1 MSVSSVITVPEP
13 TFGTAAANKSY
24 VDSEIT
30 SADAAL
36 QSNIAAEATARSN
49 ADGVLQS
56 SIDAE
61 VNARTAADVTL
72 QGNIDAEASSR
83 SAADVTLQSNID
95 ALQTS
100 IAAQAWSYKGSA
112 TCSFVN
118 GYLVLDESD
127 LSGGSE
133 TITVYGADLDQ
144 ASTFAL
150 ANEGNS
156 LTLSTLVAGGS
167 SLTFDLSHAQ
177 AAALTGCTGDLYLHL
192 NLIIDGRNSG
202 LTLFVRIQA

>member
-1 MSVSSVITVPEP
+1 MT
-13 TFGTAAANKSY
+13 
-24 VDSEIT
+24 
-30 SADAAL
+30 L
-36 QSNIAAEATARSN
+36 QDNIDAEATARSN

-56 SIDAE
+56 
-61 VNARTAADVTL
+61 
-72 QGNIDAEASSR
+72 NIDGEATTR
-83 SAADVTLQSNID
+83 SAADVTLQDNIDAEATTRSTADATEASTRSAADVTLQDNID
-95 ALQTS
+95 ALQAS

-133 TITVYGADLDQ
+133 TITIYGVDLDQ

-150 ANEGNS
+150 ANEGNN
-156 LTLSTLVAGGS
+156 LTLTTLVAGGS

-177 AAALTGCTGDLYLHL
+177 AAALTGCTGDLYLHF